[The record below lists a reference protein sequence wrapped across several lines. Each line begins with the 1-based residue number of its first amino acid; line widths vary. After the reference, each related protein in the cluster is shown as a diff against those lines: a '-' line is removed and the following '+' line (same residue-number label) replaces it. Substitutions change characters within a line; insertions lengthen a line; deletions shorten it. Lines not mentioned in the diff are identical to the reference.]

1 MITDLVTTLFKII
14 HINLSFQID
23 IIFLKHLSDGSSF
36 EHILNKVP
44 QMKKSSYLQKD
55 LESEFEIDN
64 VLIPETHSSDYSLSE
79 LSKGDDYGIITDD
92 EENMGCQLRERSE
105 NDVIDL
111 FGNKIIDDFQLR
123 LKIKLPISVDI
134 SLYPLKEDFIPP
146 IDDFIA
152 SLKAY
157 KSIEVRTGNM
167 STKIFGEYDVVMHA
181 LKEEL
186 FNTFCKEVNVVFNIK
201 IVNGD
206 SRVYD

>member
-1 MITDLVTTLFKII
+1 
-14 HINLSFQID
+14 
-23 IIFLKHLSDGSSF
+23 
-36 EHILNKVP
+36 
-44 QMKKSSYLQKD
+44 MKKSSYLQKD

-64 VLIPETHSSDYSLSE
+64 VLIPGTHSSDYSLSE
-79 LSKGDDYGIITDD
+79 LSKDDDYGIITDD